1 MENLEARQIGWKE
14 VISRQVVEIAIAPL
28 TYAMDLRSCLGREP
42 GWFSRAGALA
52 LPIALGVGLGIFT
65 QDLAAG
71 AKSGLVAWMI
81 EGIGI
86 EVERTLRFFAA
97 AYINQ

>member
-1 MENLEARQIGWKE
+1 MTHLERKLGMREIIGRE
-14 VISRQVVEIAIAPL
+14 VVEIAIAPL
-28 TYAMDLRSCLGREP
+28 TYAMDLRFCLGREP

-65 QDLAAG
+65 QDLAVG
-71 AKSGLVAWMI
+71 AKSGLAAWMI
-81 EGIGI
+81 EGFGI

-97 AYINQ
+97 WYINQ